1 MTYTEKLA
9 ANNENGCRITA
20 WYPNHLWRVDLTEVC
35 YWGLWKIYVLV
46 AIDHFSR
53 KVVAVTPLEGP
64 TAGREIDSLEM
75 VFENSGKPKHRIS
88 DQGNV

>member
-1 MTYTEKLA
+1 MVY
-9 ANNENGCRITA
+9 
-20 WYPNHLWRVDLTEVC
+20 

-64 TAGREIDSLEM
+64 NAVMLWKKRS
-75 VFENSGKPKHRIS
+75 
-88 DQGNV
+88 